1 MWMRPW
7 VDDHIAIDGEAVRLR
22 QGHDV
27 DLAVPLTSAAIVA
40 AAQADAGI
48 AMHIGGYLGMTALP
62 ASLRPVEHL
71 ARAVYDSGWRRR
83 TAQDR
88 HATSWS
94 RCSKTATASAGIA
107 SERVLS
113 AAAAR

>member
-40 AAQADAGI
+40 AAQADTGI

-62 ASLRPVEHL
+62 ASLRPAEHL
-71 ARAVYDSGWRRR
+71 ARAVYDAGWR
-83 TAQDR
+83 QPY
-88 HATSWS
+88 
-94 RCSKTATASAGIA
+94 SAGPTRN
-107 SERVLS
+107 ELVEMLENRD
-113 AAAAR
+113 RFGWHR